1 MRCPVLAWLRS
12 QATMPVAVPVLYEMH
27 LQQKV
32 NESSGGTCEFDS
44 FRSSFLLLQCSSAKA
59 LAQSIYHV
67 YIQTLSSDA
76 TSTYLLWCVPLL
88 EVWSNYIY
96 IYRKLCRILSQELR
110 TLRPVSPKSNDK
122 ATNVWNTSQ
131 CRQCGLSREDSV
143 FSRAFPGLQQEH
155 FNKTWAG
162 DPVRYSHER
171 LSSSHS
177 WSLCTSLADLYG
189 VISHTQSISRSPL
202 KRWAN
207 AASGPKQT

>member
-44 FRSSFLLLQCSSAKA
+44 FRPSFLLLQCSSAKA

-96 IYRKLCRILSQELR
+96 IYTESFAESCHKNCVLSALSHPSQTIKPPMSGTHHNAGNVACQERIL
-110 TLRPVSPKSNDK
+110 
-122 ATNVWNTSQ
+122 
-131 CRQCGLSREDSV
+131 C
-143 FSRAFPGLQQEH
+143 FPG
-155 FNKTWAG
+155 
-162 DPVRYSHER
+162 
-171 LSSSHS
+171 HS
-177 WSLCTSLADLYG
+177 PGWSKSISTKRGPGTQSDTAMRGSPAPIADLCAHLWQTCMESYR
-189 VISHTQSISRSPL
+189 IRSQFL
-202 KRWAN
+202 
-207 AASGPKQT
+207 GLL